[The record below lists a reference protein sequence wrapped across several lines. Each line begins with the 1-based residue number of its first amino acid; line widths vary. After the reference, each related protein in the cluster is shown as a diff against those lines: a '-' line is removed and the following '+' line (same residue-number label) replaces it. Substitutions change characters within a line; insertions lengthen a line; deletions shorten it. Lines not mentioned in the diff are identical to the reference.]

1 MKLKEIYQ
9 FQYDQLVE
17 TLEVQFT
24 LYNDSYNSYR
34 LINLNLIEI
43 IPLLSNPTILEEF
56 DIDELMEDITIVEEI
71 IENYLDIYSDEV
83 PKEEFLQYL
92 LL

>member
-9 FQYDQLVE
+9 FQYDQLIE
-17 TLEVQFT
+17 TLEVEFT
-24 LYNDSYNSYR
+24 LYNDSDNSYR

-56 DIDELMEDITIVEEI
+56 DVDELIEDITIIEEI

-83 PKEEFLQYL
+83 PKEEFL
-92 LL
+92 

>member
-17 TLEVQFT
+17 TLEVEFT
-24 LYNDSYNSYR
+24 LYNDSDNSYR
-34 LINLNLIEI
+34 LINLNLAEV

-56 DIDELMEDITIVEEI
+56 DIDELMEDLTIIEEI

-83 PKEEFLQYL
+83 PKEEFL
-92 LL
+92 

>member
-17 TLEVQFT
+17 TLEVEFT
-24 LYNDSYNSYR
+24 LYNDSDNSYR

-83 PKEEFLQYL
+83 PKEEFL
-92 LL
+92 

>member
-17 TLEVQFT
+17 TLEVEFT
-24 LYNDSYNSYR
+24 LYNDSDNSYR
-34 LINLNLIEI
+34 LINLNLVEV

-56 DIDELMEDITIVEEI
+56 DIDELMEDLTIIEEI
-71 IENYLDIYSDEV
+71 IENYLDIYSDEI
-83 PKEEFLQYL
+83 PKEEFL
-92 LL
+92 

>member
-9 FQYDQLVE
+9 YQYDQLVE
-17 TLEVQFT
+17 TLEVEFT
-24 LYNDSYNSYR
+24 LYNDSDNSYR

-83 PKEEFLQYL
+83 PKEEFL
-92 LL
+92 

>member
-9 FQYDQLVE
+9 FQYDQLIE
-17 TLEVQFT
+17 TLEVEFT
-24 LYNDSYNSYR
+24 LYNDSDNSYR
-34 LINLNLIEI
+34 LINLNSIEI

-56 DIDELMEDITIVEEI
+56 DVDELMEDITIIEEI

-83 PKEEFLQYL
+83 PKEEFL
-92 LL
+92 

>member
-9 FQYDQLVE
+9 FQYDQLIE
-17 TLEVQFT
+17 TLEVEFT
-24 LYNDSYNSYR
+24 LYNDSDNSYR

-56 DIDELMEDITIVEEI
+56 DVNELMEDITIIEEI

-83 PKEEFLQYL
+83 PKEEFL
-92 LL
+92 

>member
-9 FQYDQLVE
+9 YQYDQLIE
-17 TLEVQFT
+17 TLEVEFT
-24 LYNDSYNSYR
+24 LYNDSDNSYR

-56 DIDELMEDITIVEEI
+56 DIDELMEDITIIEEI

-83 PKEEFLQYL
+83 PKEEFL
-92 LL
+92 

>member
-9 FQYDQLVE
+9 FQYDQLIE
-17 TLEVQFT
+17 TLEVEFT
-24 LYNDSYNSYR
+24 LYNDSDNSYR

-56 DIDELMEDITIVEEI
+56 DVDELMEDITI
-71 IENYLDIYSDEV
+71 IE
-83 PKEEFLQYL
+83 
-92 LL
+92 

>member
-17 TLEVQFT
+17 SLEVEFT
-24 LYNDSYNSYR
+24 LYDDSDNSYR
-34 LINLNLIEI
+34 LINLNLVDI

-56 DIDELMEDITIVEEI
+56 DIDELMEDLSIIEDI

-83 PKEEFLQYL
+83 PKEEFL
-92 LL
+92 

>member
-1 MKLKEIYQ
+1 MKLKEIYK
-9 FQYDQLVE
+9 FQYDQLIE
-17 TLEVQFT
+17 TLEVEFT
-24 LYNDSYNSYR
+24 LYNDSDNSYR

-56 DIDELMEDITIVEEI
+56 DVDELMEDITIIEEI

-83 PKEEFLQYL
+83 PKEEFL
-92 LL
+92 

>member
-9 FQYDQLVE
+9 YQYDQLIE
-17 TLEVQFT
+17 TLEVEFT
-24 LYNDSYNSYR
+24 LYNDSDNSYR

-56 DIDELMEDITIVEEI
+56 DIDELMEDITIIEEI

-83 PKEEFLQYL
+83 PKEEL
-92 LL
+92 

>member
-9 FQYDQLVE
+9 FQYDQLIE
-17 TLEVQFT
+17 TLEVEFT
-24 LYNDSYNSYR
+24 LYNDSDNSYR

-56 DIDELMEDITIVEEI
+56 DVDELMEDITIIEEI

-83 PKEEFLQYL
+83 PKEESL
-92 LL
+92 

>member
-17 TLEVQFT
+17 TLEVEFT
-24 LYNDSYNSYR
+24 LYNDSDNSYR

-71 IENYLDIYSDEV
+71 IENYLDIYYDEV
-83 PKEEFLQYL
+83 PKEEFL
-92 LL
+92 

>member
-17 TLEVQFT
+17 TLEVEFT
-24 LYNDSYNSYR
+24 LYNDSDNSYR

-56 DIDELMEDITIVEEI
+56 DID
-71 IENYLDIYSDEV
+71 
-83 PKEEFLQYL
+83 
-92 LL
+92 

>member
-17 TLEVQFT
+17 TLEVEFT
-24 LYNDSYNSYR
+24 LYNDSDNSYR
-34 LINLNLIEI
+34 LINLNLVEV

-56 DIDELMEDITIVEEI
+56 DIDELMEDLTIIEEI
-71 IENYLDIYSDEV
+71 IENYLEIYSDEV
-83 PKEEFLQYL
+83 PKEEFL
-92 LL
+92 

>member
-9 FQYDQLVE
+9 FQYDQLIE
-17 TLEVQFT
+17 TLEVEFT
-24 LYNDSYNSYR
+24 LYNDSDNSYR

-56 DIDELMEDITIVEEI
+56 DIDELMEDITIIEEI

-83 PKEEFLQYL
+83 PKEEFL
-92 LL
+92 

>member
-9 FQYDQLVE
+9 FQYDQLIE
-17 TLEVQFT
+17 TLEVEFT
-24 LYNDSYNSYR
+24 LYNDSDNSYR

-56 DIDELMEDITIVEEI
+56 DVDELMEDITIIEEI

-83 PKEEFLQYL
+83 PKEEFL
-92 LL
+92 

>member
-9 FQYDQLVE
+9 FQYDQLIE
-17 TLEVQFT
+17 TLEVEFT
-24 LYNDSYNSYR
+24 LYNDSDNSYR

-83 PKEEFLQYL
+83 PKEEFL
-92 LL
+92 

>member
-17 TLEVQFT
+17 TLEVEFT
-24 LYNDSYNSYR
+24 LYNDSDNSYR
-34 LINLNLIEI
+34 LINLNLVEV

-56 DIDELMEDITIVEEI
+56 DVDELMEDLTIIEEI

-83 PKEEFLQYL
+83 PKEEFL
-92 LL
+92 

>member
-1 MKLKEIYQ
+1 ME
-9 FQYDQLVE
+9 VE
-17 TLEVQFT
+17 FT
-24 LYNDSYNSYR
+24 LYNDSDNSYR

-56 DIDELMEDITIVEEI
+56 DVDELMEDITIIEEI

-83 PKEEFLQYL
+83 PKEEFL
-92 LL
+92 

>member
-9 FQYDQLVE
+9 FQYDKLIE
-17 TLEVQFT
+17 TLEVEFT
-24 LYNDSYNSYR
+24 LYNDSDNSYR

-56 DIDELMEDITIVEEI
+56 DVDELMEDITIIEEI

-83 PKEEFLQYL
+83 PKEEFL
-92 LL
+92 

>member
-17 TLEVQFT
+17 TLEVEFT
-24 LYNDSYNSYR
+24 LYNDSDNSYR

-56 DIDELMEDITIVEEI
+56 DVDELMEDITIIEEI

-83 PKEEFLQYL
+83 PKEEFL
-92 LL
+92 

>member
-9 FQYDQLVE
+9 YQYDQLIE
-17 TLEVQFT
+17 TLEVEFT
-24 LYNDSYNSYR
+24 LYNDSDNSYR

-56 DIDELMEDITIVEEI
+56 DVDELMEDITIIEEI

-83 PKEEFLQYL
+83 PKEEFL
-92 LL
+92 

>member
-9 FQYDQLVE
+9 YQYDQLVE
-17 TLEVQFT
+17 TLEVEFT
-24 LYNDSYNSYR
+24 LYNDSDNSYR
-34 LINLNLIEI
+34 LINLNLIDI

-83 PKEEFLQYL
+83 PKEEFL
-92 LL
+92 

>member
-17 TLEVQFT
+17 TLEVEFT
-24 LYNDSYNSYR
+24 LYNDSDNSYR
-34 LINLNLIEI
+34 LINLNLVEV

-56 DIDELMEDITIVEEI
+56 DIDELMEDLTIIEEI

-83 PKEEFLQYL
+83 PKEEFL
-92 LL
+92 